1 MKNLFVV
8 YVLLTSVIG
17 TIILFSSY
25 TGSAEKATEE
35 TPIPHTLPQIIKSI
49 PLDKQFTFAGE
60 LIPQTFDARERLD
73 RELSV
78 NAYWHSSTM
87 LNMKNASRYFPMM
100 DKILIE
106 HGVPTDFK
114 YLAVAE
120 SNLRNVVS
128 SASAKG
134 FWQFRKLAAE
144 EFGLEVNSE
153 VDERYHV
160 EKATIAAAKYLKQL
174 YDRWGSWIDA
184 AASYNIGPT
193 RYSKL
198 RKEQGETNYF
208 NMHLT
213 DETSRY
219 VFRLVAIKE
228 IMTNPDVY
236 GFYLEH
242 GEKYHE
248 LPPYNEIIINKSV
261 PDWGVFA
268 KQNGTTYRELKLYN
282 PWLIDTKLTV
292 IKNTYHVKVPKR

>member
-1 MKNLFVV
+1 MKKFFLA
-8 YVLLTSVIG
+8 YVLITSIFG
-17 TIILFSSY
+17 TLMIFSSY
-25 TGSAEKATEE
+25 SSEAQASSEEKSA
-35 TPIPHTLPQIIKSI
+35 PHTLPQIIKSI
-49 PLDKQFTFAGE
+49 SLDKGFVFADE
-60 LIPQTFDARERLD
+60 LIPNTFDARERLD

-87 LNMKNASRYFPMM
+87 LNMKNASRFFPIM
-100 DKILIE
+100 DRILAE

-134 FWQFRKLAAE
+134 FWQFRKLAAKE
-144 EFGLEVNSE
+144 YGLEVNDE

-160 EKATIAAAKYLKQL
+160 EKATTAAAKYLKYL
-174 YDRWGSWIDA
+174 HRRFGNWIDA

-193 RYSKL
+193 RYAQLQKA
-198 RKEQGETNYF
+198 QGESNYF

-242 GEKYHE
+242 GDKYHE
-248 LPPYNEIIINKSV
+248 LPEFTEVKIDKSV
-261 PDWGVFA
+261 SHWGDFA
-268 KQNGTTYRELKLYN
+268 SKYGVSYREFKLYN

-292 IKNTYHVKVPKR
+292 INNTYYVKVPKK

>member
-1 MKNLFVV
+1 M
-8 YVLLTSVIG
+8 IG
-17 TIILFSSY
+17 TVLLFSSY
-25 TGSAEKATEE
+25 TSPVEEPEIDSTEAEAS
-35 TPIPHTLPQIIKSI
+35 PHNLPQVVKSVD
-49 PLDKQFTFAGE
+49 LNKQFTFAGE
-60 LIPQTFDARERLD
+60 IIPQTFDARERLD

-78 NAYWHSSTM
+78 NAYWHSSTL
-87 LNMKNASRYFPMM
+87 LNMKNASRHFALM
-100 DKILIE
+100 DRILTE
-106 HGVPTDFK
+106 YGVPTDFK

-134 FWQFRKLAAE
+134 FWQFRKLAAK
-144 EFGLEVNSE
+144 EFGLEVNDE

-174 YDRWGSWIDA
+174 HRRWGNWIDA

-193 RYSKL
+193 RYKKL
-198 RKEQGETNYF
+198 RLAQGETNYF

-228 IMTNPDVY
+228 IMTHPDNY
-236 GFYLEH
+236 GFFIDH
-242 GEKYHE
+242 GEKYHD
-248 LPPYNEIIINKSV
+248 LPAYQEVAVNSSV
-261 PDWGVFA
+261 PSWGDFA
-268 KQNGTTYRELKLYN
+268 KRYGISYRELKLYN

-292 IKNTYHVKVPKR
+292 INNKYTVKVPLK

>member
-1 MKNLFVV
+1 MKKFFWA
-8 YVLLTSVIG
+8 YVFATSVFG
-17 TIILFSSY
+17 TLIIFSSY
-25 TGSAEKATEE
+25 SSEAQVPHEEKSPAQ
-35 TPIPHTLPQIIKSI
+35 TLPQIIKSI
-49 PLDKQFTFAGE
+49 PLDKGFIFADE
-60 LIPQTFDARERLD
+60 LIPNTFDARERLD

-87 LNMKNASRYFPMM
+87 LNMKNASRYFPLM
-100 DKILIE
+100 DRILAE
-106 HGVPTDFK
+106 NGVPTDFK

-134 FWQFRKLAAE
+134 FWQFRKLAAK
-144 EFGLEVNSE
+144 EFGLEVNDE

-160 EKATIAAAKYLKQL
+160 EKATEAAAKYLKQL
-174 YDRWGSWIDA
+174 HRRFGNWIDA

-193 RYSKL
+193 RYKQL
-198 RKEQGETNYF
+198 QKAQGETNYF

-242 GEKYHE
+242 GDKYHD
-248 LPPYNEIIINKSV
+248 LPEFITVKIDKSV
-261 PDWGVFA
+261 PSWPEFLKQYGV
-268 KQNGTTYRELKLYN
+268 GYREFKLYN

-292 IKNTYHVKVPKR
+292 INNTYYVKIPKK

>member
-1 MKNLFVV
+1 MKKIFIA
-8 YVLLTSVIG
+8 YVLVTSVIG
-17 TIILFSSY
+17 TILMFSSN
-25 TGSAEKATEE
+25 TSTAEEPAKKSEVGQS
-35 TPIPHTLPQIIKSI
+35 LPQIIKSI
-49 PLDKQFTFAGE
+49 SLDKQFTFAGE
-60 LIPQTFDARERLD
+60 NIPQTFDARERLD

-87 LNMKNASRYFPMM
+87 LNMKNASRHFPLM
-100 DKILIE
+100 DRILTE

-134 FWQFRKLAAE
+134 FWQFRKLAAK
-144 EFGLEVNSE
+144 EFKLEVNDE

-174 YDRWGSWIDA
+174 HKRWGNWIDA

-193 RYSKL
+193 RYKQL
-198 RKEQGETNYF
+198 REAQGETNYF

-242 GEKYHE
+242 GDKYHD
-248 LPPYNEIIINKSV
+248 LPPFQEIKIDKSV
-261 PDWGVFA
+261 SDWGAFA
-268 KQNGTTYRELKLYN
+268 DQYGVSYREFKLYN

-292 IKNTYHVKVPKR
+292 INNTYYVKVPLK

>member
-1 MKNLFVV
+1 MQAHTDEKPVV
-8 YVLLTSVIG
+8 
-17 TIILFSSY
+17 
-25 TGSAEKATEE
+25 
-35 TPIPHTLPQIIKSI
+35 HTLPQIIKSI
-49 PLDKQFTFAGE
+49 SLNKGFIFADE
-60 LIPQTFDARERLD
+60 VIPNTFDARERLD

-87 LNMKNASRYFPMM
+87 LNMKQASRYFPMM
-100 DKILIE
+100 DKILTE

-128 SASAKG
+128 HASAKG
-134 FWQFRKLAAE
+134 FWQFRKLAAKE
-144 EFGLEVNSE
+144 YGLEVNDE
-153 VDERYHV
+153 VDERYHA
-160 EKATIAAAKYLKQL
+160 EKATVAAAKYLNYL
-174 YDRWGSWIDA
+174 HRRFGNWIDA
-184 AASYNIGPT
+184 AAAYNIGPT
-193 RYSKL
+193 SFARLQKA
-198 RKEQGETNYF
+198 QGETNYF

-242 GEKYHE
+242 GDKYYD
-248 LPPYNEIIINKSV
+248 LPEFFEVKVDKSV
-261 PDWGVFA
+261 SDWGAFA
-268 KQNGTTYRELKLYN
+268 DKYGVSYREFKLYN

-292 IKNTYHVKVPKR
+292 INNTYYVKIPKK